1 MGPSLVTIVF
11 AILSF
16 IVTFTV
22 ALALARWWK
31 KKHERKDRK
40 DEAEAA
46 KGLSR
51 QVRRARQR
59 KDAGR

>member
-1 MGPSLVTIVF
+1 MSLVTVLF
-11 AILSF
+11 AALSF
-16 IVTFTV
+16 VVTFTA
-22 ALALARWWK
+22 ALALAKWWK
-31 KKHERKDRK
+31 KKHERKDREE
-40 DEAEAA
+40 EAEAA

>member
-1 MGPSLVTIVF
+1 MTPSLITVFF

-16 IVTFTV
+16 VVTFTA

-31 KKHERKDRK
+31 KKHERKDREE
-40 DEAEAA
+40 EAGR
-46 KGLSR
+46 GLSR